1 MSTIGL
7 VCLLVVAAPARACGP
22 CSGFTIKNMVPP
34 LPTLI
39 IEENI
44 QGMDARVRWTSEVSF
59 TMLLLIENLC
69 LESRMISHMNV
80 TFQNQLRISSF

>member
-7 VCLLVVAAPARACGP
+7 LCLLVVAAPARACGP
-22 CSGFTIKNMVPP
+22 RSGFTIKNMVPP